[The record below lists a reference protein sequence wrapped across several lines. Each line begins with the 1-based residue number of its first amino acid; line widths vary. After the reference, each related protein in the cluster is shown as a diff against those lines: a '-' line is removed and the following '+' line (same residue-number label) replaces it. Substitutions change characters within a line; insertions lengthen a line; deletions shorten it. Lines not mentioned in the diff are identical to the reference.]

1 MINLLPPDAKEAIT
15 YARRNTALARW
26 SFILLAGLI
35 SLIIVTLAGQLY
47 INQSIESYR
56 TQVAQGQQQLK
67 VQGMEQT
74 QKRLTDISASLK
86 LVVQVLGQQVL
97 FSKLVQQV
105 GTVIPNGAVLT
116 DLNISQVGGG
126 IDLKAATLNQATA
139 TQVQVNLLDPSNK
152 IFDKVDIVNIN
163 CGSSLYGDKYPC
175 TVQLRAA
182 FAKCNPFLFIN
193 NTTGCNATVKK
204 S

>member
-1 MINLLPPDAKEAIT
+1 MINLLPPEAKEEIT
-15 YARRNTALARW
+15 YARRNTVLARW
-26 SFILLAGLI
+26 SFVLLGGLI
-35 SLIIVTLAGQLY
+35 SLIVVVFVGQLY
-47 INQSIESYR
+47 IQQSIQSYQA
-56 TQVAQGQQQLK
+56 QVAHGQQQLK

-74 QKRLTDISASLK
+74 QKRLSDISASLK

-105 GTVIPNGAVLT
+105 GTVMPNGTVLT

-126 IDLKAATLNQATA
+126 IDLKAATLNQATG
-139 TQVQVNLLDPSNK
+139 TQVQLNLQDPSNK
-152 IFDKVDIVNIN
+152 IFDKVDIVNIS
-163 CGSSLYGDKYPC
+163 CGSTLYGDKYPC

-182 FAKCNPFLFIN
+182 FTKCNPFLFIN
-193 NTTGCNATVKK
+193 TTAGCKK